1 MACHPRLLLWKNGLS
16 PPASPKETD
25 HFSGPTKSPSKKISP
40 VTISHYLYYVT
51 VHLPVKNI

>member
-25 HFSGPTKSPSKKISP
+25 HFSGPTKSPSQKISP
-40 VTISHYLYYVT
+40 VTISHYVT